1 MVGMAG
7 PRGALVA
14 RRPWGLC
21 VDVVLYV
28 TACAHTVGQ
37 TSTCAIFCLRLVE
50 RKFILSFHIWRV
62 STRDFVVAAGG
73 ARCLAGLR
81 DRTPDA
87 DGASGEAARA
97 RRGPPGSA
105 PPAPL
110 HLQRREQ
117 TRATESETDDCSARE
132 AFDFEAEGM
141 TARAPTVEHNFLRV
155 ATSEERRR
163 ESGSS
168 VAVRTL

>member
-73 ARCLAGLR
+73 GARVAWLVFATGR
-81 DRTPDA
+81 PTPT
-87 DGASGEAARA
+87 ARA
-97 RRGPPGSA
+97 ERRPARGA
-105 PPAPL
+105 ALRAPL
-110 HLQRREQ
+110 HRHHSTSRDESRRERLSLRL
-117 TRATESETDDCSARE
+117 T
-132 AFDFEAEGM
+132 
-141 TARAPTVEHNFLRV
+141 TAPLGKRSTLRLRV
-155 ATSEERRR
+155 
-163 ESGSS
+163 
-168 VAVRTL
+168 